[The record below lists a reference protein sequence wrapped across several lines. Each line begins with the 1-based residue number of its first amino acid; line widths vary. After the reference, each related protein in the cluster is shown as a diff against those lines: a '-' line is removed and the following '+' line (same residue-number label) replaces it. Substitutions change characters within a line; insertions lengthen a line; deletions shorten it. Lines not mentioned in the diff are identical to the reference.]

1 MDSNAQISQHGPFA
15 LFSPS
20 KTFHVRN
27 ILKQPPHLIQK
38 GKKDDNIFDD
48 KISSLLYHCQPEN
61 VLYSQEPVFPSA
73 NTISLHKEN

>member
-1 MDSNAQISQHGPFA
+1 MHKISQHRTFA

-27 ILKQPPHLIQK
+27 ILKQPAHLIQK
-38 GKKDDNIFDD
+38 GKNEVTLFDD
-48 KISSLLYHCQPEN
+48 KFSSLLCLCQPGN

-73 NTISLHKEN
+73 NTIFIT